1 MEKAKTANI
10 TNEEKSSERKSKILT
25 AAVVIFLCLVFVV
38 GFIYGLNSVL
48 AMEGSYPPETDTHG
62 IYEEPKTN
70 DEVAA
75 LLNKVFADV
84 VANKPKTTVE
94 DEFGI
99 DGDSLIINGSE
110 EMKKTVLFA
119 KDSFTDALAES
130 TETVETD
137 FSADVKAKAP
147 QFTAADIESFECKYF
162 ARNYVYQCDI
172 CGAESD
178 ELHNGCPECGSTNL
192 YVQQGRGEYNVSVVL
207 KNNDAV
213 LNANFP
219 QRTDAEIR
227 SLIGDGFSKALDID
241 KIDVKNDNLEVF
253 FRINRETGELTYFE
267 YKKDMTVKSDF
278 TFKDSLASLGKS
290 DAEFKLTEKIKNSF
304 TWPSLALSADTMIIE
319 PKKSD
324 NLTATLTCT
333 DPTKPVVTWTTSDE
347 NVVTIDDEGYM
358 KAAKQPG
365 KATVTATFE
374 FLGKTYSDT
383 CEIIVGVPVESM
395 AISKRS
401 IKLDVGAT
409 KQIDAKVSPKDATV
423 QTKTWYSED
432 ESIATVDENGLVT
445 AVKSGVVTVYAL
457 SDDGYFKSSCEV
469 TVK

>member
-10 TNEEKSSERKSKILT
+10 TNEEKSNERKSKILT

-48 AMEGSYPPETDTHG
+48 AMEGAYPPETDTHG
-62 IYEEPKTN
+62 IFVEPKTN
-70 DEVAA
+70 DEVIK
-75 LLNKVFADV
+75 LLNDV
-84 VANKPKTTVE
+84 VNNAVANKPKTLVE
-94 DEFGI
+94 TEFDI
-99 DGDSLIINGSE
+99 DGDSLEINGSE
-110 EMKKTVLFA
+110 ELKKTVLFA
-119 KDSFTDALAES
+119 KDGFIGSLGEKTAP
-130 TETVETD
+130 VETD
-137 FSADVKAKAP
+137 FSQELKIRMPK
-147 QFTAADIESFECKYF
+147 FTAADVESFECKYF

-172 CGAESD
+172 CGAENE
-178 ELHNGCPECGSTNL
+178 ELLNGCPECGSTNL
-192 YVQQGRGEYNVSVVL
+192 YVQQGRGEYIVNIVL

-213 LNANFP
+213 LNNNFAP
-219 QRTDAEIR
+219 KTDEEIR
-227 SLIGDGFSKALDID
+227 ALIGDGLDAVLDID
-241 KIDVKNDNLEVF
+241 KIDITNDKLEVN

-267 YKKDMTVKSDF
+267 YKKDMTVKSDVA
-278 TFKDSLASLGKS
+278 FKGNYESIGKT
-290 DAEFKLTEKIKNSF
+290 DAQFKMTEKNKNSF
-304 TWPSLALSADTMIIE
+304 TWPSLALSADRMVIE

-324 NLTATLTCT
+324 NLTATLTCA

-365 KATVTATFE
+365 KATITATFE

-423 QTKTWYSED
+423 QTKKWYSED